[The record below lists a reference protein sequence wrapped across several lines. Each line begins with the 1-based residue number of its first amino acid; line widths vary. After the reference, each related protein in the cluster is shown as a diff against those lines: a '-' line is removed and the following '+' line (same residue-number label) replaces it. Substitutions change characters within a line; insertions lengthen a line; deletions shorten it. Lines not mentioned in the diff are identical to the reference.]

1 MIDFKSE
8 YYKYLLT
15 NIKNCIHLRFFIE
28 IALVRKTFT
37 MNFEK
42 IKNIK
47 TELLSNYYYTL
58 NKLTF
63 DYQQRN
69 GNWVTQIRE
78 CYDRGDGAGILLYN
92 KEKGTVILTKQ
103 FRMPTFLNDNK
114 DGLLVEICAGMLD
127 KDNPEA
133 CIIRETEEEV
143 GYRLKEVKKVFEAY
157 SSPGVMTEKMHYFI
171 GAYTDAMKV
180 SDGGGLESEHEDIEV
195 LELPFKHAIEM
206 LNNGEIYDTRTIVLL
221 QYAQIHNLV

>member
-1 MIDFKSE
+1 MSTSK
-8 YYKYLLT
+8 L
-15 NIKNCIHLRFFIE
+15 
-28 IALVRKTFT
+28 
-37 MNFEK
+37 
-42 IKNIK
+42 KNIK
-47 TELLSNYYYTL
+47 TEILSKQYYTL

-92 KEKGTVILTKQ
+92 KEKETVILTKQ

-143 GYRLKEVKKVFEAY
+143 GYRLTKVQKVFEAY

-171 GAYTDAMKV
+171 GEYSDAMKV

-195 LELPFKHAIEM
+195 LELPFKRAIEM
-206 LNNGEIYDTRTIVLL
+206 LDNGEIEDARTIILL
-221 QYAQIHNLV
+221 QYAIIHKLV